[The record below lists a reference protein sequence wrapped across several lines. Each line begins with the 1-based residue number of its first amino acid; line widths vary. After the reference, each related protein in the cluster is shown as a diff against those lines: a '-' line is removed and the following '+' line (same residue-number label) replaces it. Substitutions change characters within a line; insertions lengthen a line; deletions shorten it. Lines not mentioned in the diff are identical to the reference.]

1 MSNQQRLLL
10 GVLVAGNVVPVG
22 YLFARSSFLASKSVP
37 AHPAAAGRLPFVEMR
52 DDRGAV
58 VTTSSLIGSP
68 LFVQFVNPYVD
79 QQIASL
85 RVLLAS
91 RSNNPVRFLL
101 ITSDAAT
108 LRNRLH
114 VMMERALVV
123 EERDYQLRDAFQ
135 APRCCERWILFDQT
149 GNLAGTGR
157 YESGDALS
165 HLLAVADGRR
175 AYSPDVLS
183 DVLERLNESGDL
195 EQIHSAALRSPSHR
209 AIVVIYSSVC
219 TVCSSGTLVELLNA
233 SADHDT
239 GRHIISVV
247 NGLEETGMLVE
258 RFRKNSV
265 GPGAERL

>member
-114 VMMERALVV
+114 VMMERALALL
-123 EERDYQLRDAFQ
+123 LRPAHPS
-135 APRCCERWILFDQT
+135 AAR
-149 GNLAGTGR
+149 
-157 YESGDALS
+157 
-165 HLLAVADGRR
+165 LAVISREPLQPSFSARSTTAARQCGIGMAPVATILLSGRLCCMR
-175 AYSPDVLS
+175 QAIQWASTTS
-183 DVLERLNESGDL
+183 DF
-195 EQIHSAALRSPSHR
+195 P
-209 AIVVIYSSVC
+209 
-219 TVCSSGTLVELLNA
+219 LLLCKA
-233 SADHDT
+233 
-239 GRHIISVV
+239 
-247 NGLEETGMLVE
+247 
-258 RFRKNSV
+258 
-265 GPGAERL
+265 